1 MKKCFCF
8 IFARGGSKRLKNK
21 NLIKIKNKSL
31 LRISIDIAKKINS
44 INKII
49 VSTDSVKITNE
60 AKKNKVNYILRPKKL
75 CTSKSN
81 EFESWKH
88 AIKYFEDK
96 DINFDYF
103 LSLPTTAPLR
113 KVTDINKLI
122 STFKRKKF
130 DLMFCVT
137 KTNRYP
143 NYNMVK
149 KNKKSLQVLSKEK
162 INKKKIFDMTTV
174 GYLSTPRFIK
184 NSNNIF
190 DGKVG
195 CIEIPRERSLDID
208 DSFDLKVARFLYK

>member
-1 MKKCFCF
+1 MKKIFCF
-8 IFARGGSKRLKNK
+8 IFARGGSKRIKNK

-31 LRISIDIAKKINS
+31 LKISIDIAKEINN

-49 VSTDSVKITNE
+49 VSSDSVKIINE

-96 DINFDYF
+96 NINFDYF

-149 KNKKSLQVLSKEK
+149 KNKKSLQILSKEK

-174 GYLSTPRFIK
+174 GYISTPRFIK

>member
-1 MKKCFCF
+1 MKKIFCF
-8 IFARGGSKRLKNK
+8 IFARGGSKRIKNK

-31 LRISIDIAKKINS
+31 LKISIDIAKEINN
-44 INKII
+44 INQII
-49 VSTDSVKITNE
+49 VSSDSVKIINE

-96 DINFDYF
+96 NINFDYF

-149 KNKKSLQVLSKEK
+149 KNKKSLQILSKEK

-174 GYLSTPRFIK
+174 GYISTPRFIK

>member
-1 MKKCFCF
+1 MKKIFCF
-8 IFARGGSKRLKNK
+8 IFARGGSKRIKNK

-31 LRISIDIAKKINS
+31 LKISIDIAKEINN

-49 VSTDSVKITNE
+49 VSSDSVKIINE

-96 DINFDYF
+96 NINFDYF

-149 KNKKSLQVLSKEK
+149 KNKKSLQILSKEK

-174 GYLSTPRFIK
+174 GYISTPRFIK

-195 CIEIPRERSLDID
+195 CIEIPKERSLDID

>member
-1 MKKCFCF
+1 MKKIFCF
-8 IFARGGSKRLKNK
+8 IFARGGSKRIKNK

-31 LRISIDIAKKINS
+31 LKISIDIAKKINT

-49 VSTDSVKITNE
+49 VSSDSVKIINE
-60 AKKNKVNYILRPKKL
+60 AKKNKVNYIFRPKKL

-96 DINFDYF
+96 NINFDYF

-149 KNKKSLQVLSKEK
+149 KNKKSLQILSKEK

-174 GYLSTPRFIK
+174 GYISTPRFIK

>member
-1 MKKCFCF
+1 MKKIFCF
-8 IFARGGSKRLKNK
+8 IFARGGSKRIKNK

-31 LRISIDIAKKINS
+31 LKISIDIAKKINN

-49 VSTDSVKITNE
+49 VSSDSVKIINE

-96 DINFDYF
+96 NINFDYF

-149 KNKKSLQVLSKEK
+149 KNKKSLQILSKEK

-174 GYLSTPRFIK
+174 GYISTPRFIK

>member
-1 MKKCFCF
+1 MKKIFCF
-8 IFARGGSKRLKNK
+8 IFARGGSKRIKNK

-31 LRISIDIAKKINS
+31 LKISIDIAKKINT

-49 VSTDSVKITNE
+49 VSSDSVKIINE

-96 DINFDYF
+96 NINFDYF

-149 KNKKSLQVLSKEK
+149 KNKKSLQILSKEK

-174 GYLSTPRFIK
+174 GYISTPSFIK

>member
-1 MKKCFCF
+1 MKKIFCF
-8 IFARGGSKRLKNK
+8 IFARGGSKRIKNK

-31 LRISIDIAKKINS
+31 LKISIDIAKKINT

-49 VSTDSVKITNE
+49 VSSDSVKIINE

-96 DINFDYF
+96 NINFDYF

-149 KNKKSLQVLSKEK
+149 KNKKSLQILSKEK

-174 GYLSTPRFIK
+174 GYISTPRFIK

>member
-1 MKKCFCF
+1 MKKIFCF
-8 IFARGGSKRLKNK
+8 IFARGGSKRIKNK

-31 LRISIDIAKKINS
+31 LKISIDIAKKINN

-49 VSTDSVKITNE
+49 VSSDSVKIINE
-60 AKKNKVNYILRPKKL
+60 AKKNKINYILRPKKL

-96 DINFDYF
+96 NINFDYF

-149 KNKKSLQVLSKEK
+149 KNKKSLQILSKEK

-174 GYLSTPRFIK
+174 GYISTPRFIK